1 MLSVTDSEQEIKREE
16 HDWEEHDAVVA
27 TAPNAIRAR
36 KNGLTHHYRS

>member
-27 TAPNAIRAR
+27 TRTRCNTGYEA
-36 KNGLTHHYRS
+36 LRS